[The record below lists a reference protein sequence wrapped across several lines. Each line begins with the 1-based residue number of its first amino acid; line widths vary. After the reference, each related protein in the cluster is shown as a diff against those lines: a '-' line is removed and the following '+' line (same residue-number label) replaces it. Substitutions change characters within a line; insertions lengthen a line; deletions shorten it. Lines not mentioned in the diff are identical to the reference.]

1 MLVESYIK
9 LGEYIKAL
17 KVLIHEALQNES
29 FFYMFDTEDL
39 IIKAKFSIKESSF
52 IEVPIFYSLH
62 SRLNNSSHDS
72 ALKYAFDNFLTKNNF
87 VFPTELFGSES
98 IFGQEKLHYFLR
110 WVCTPEVMKLYL
122 AFDSPR
128 HTEECRVKICR
139 YLMKYDDNDIMLSDE
154 IKDINRTHIMRKA
167 VRKVENSRIYVDMSN
182 LNGRDSQKFKSL
194 FEKYIDLANASK
206 EEKTDDDSFLDII
219 DVIKTEIGNERID
232 YWRYL
237 SRIHPQNVKQSLKN
251 STFMSLAKM
260 IRAEFTYGDRGLNN
274 HLSTRIRHGVLP
286 TALRKPLLEEGLF
299 ILKKDK
305 EDFSK
310 TPKWLFRYRE
320 ISDNEIN
327 TVNNV
332 LAVFSKKYED
342 IIAELNDKRLQVS
355 FLGEE
360 LVLTGRVSDNTIAM
374 FDYSVSSLESFA
386 LQKEL
391 PISPGFNDFVKTA
404 TQWLWD
410 RTDCNLREVQKY
422 IRTDFKFRLTQLLD
436 ELKTYL
442 AKETIPTGV
451 VFDFSNAVDR
461 AKASLSTQIDVVC
474 SWFAHTDIDEGDEY
488 DIDTCVDIA
497 KYSTDVEVSLY
508 KNVACTFS
516 ERNLLYMVD
525 VFFILFENAVS
536 KSGLEKNELSIE
548 VFVHKTE
555 SDDLL
560 IKIINKTS
568 SDITLEERSSKLE
581 FYKLAYGDESKI
593 NDVLQKEGGTGLFK
607 IWKILEKDLETP
619 HALDI
624 YFDDEDF
631 FNVDILCEVGKGVKF
646 K

>member
-1 MLVESYIK
+1 M
-9 LGEYIKAL
+9 

>member
-1 MLVESYIK
+1 MK
-9 LGEYIKAL
+9 LYKM
-17 KVLIHEALQNES
+17 KV

>member
-1 MLVESYIK
+1 M
-9 LGEYIKAL
+9 
-17 KVLIHEALQNES
+17 
-29 FFYMFDTEDL
+29 
-39 IIKAKFSIKESSF
+39 
-52 IEVPIFYSLH
+52 
-62 SRLNNSSHDS
+62 
-72 ALKYAFDNFLTKNNF
+72 
-87 VFPTELFGSES
+87 
-98 IFGQEKLHYFLR
+98 
-110 WVCTPEVMKLYL
+110 
-122 AFDSPR
+122 
-128 HTEECRVKICR
+128 
-139 YLMKYDDNDIMLSDE
+139 
-154 IKDINRTHIMRKA
+154 
-167 VRKVENSRIYVDMSN
+167 
-182 LNGRDSQKFKSL
+182 
-194 FEKYIDLANASK
+194 
-206 EEKTDDDSFLDII
+206 
-219 DVIKTEIGNERID
+219 
-232 YWRYL
+232 
-237 SRIHPQNVKQSLKN
+237 
-251 STFMSLAKM
+251 
-260 IRAEFTYGDRGLNN
+260 
-274 HLSTRIRHGVLP
+274 
-286 TALRKPLLEEGLF
+286 
-299 ILKKDK
+299 
-305 EDFSK
+305 
-310 TPKWLFRYRE
+310 
-320 ISDNEIN
+320 
-327 TVNNV
+327 
-332 LAVFSKKYED
+332 
-342 IIAELNDKRLQVS
+342 
-355 FLGEE
+355 
-360 LVLTGRVSDNTIAM
+360 
-374 FDYSVSSLESFA
+374 
-386 LQKEL
+386 
-391 PISPGFNDFVKTA
+391 
-404 TQWLWD
+404 
-410 RTDCNLREVQKY
+410 
-422 IRTDFKFRLTQLLD
+422 LD